1 MNEWTSNLTS
11 SLSSVFSQEDVVHQ
25 VVEVIKYLGVS
36 SAMDLK
42 YVGADDFAGV
52 LKPIEARKVIA
63 HFKRLSSGMGMVDD
77 SSNAATSIE
86 ESSTGEDSFFN
97 DLDDSVT
104 SDYSTPEVTATRRSV
119 FYVRSPS
126 VSSQSSPSVSSHSS
140 PCVPR
145 QSSQSSS
152 SVPSQSSPNVQS
164 QSSPSVP
171 SAFPSATE
179 NNSWHYSFDIPWNKL
194 TSTTRN
200 ILENEQR
207 PSAAERREII
217 RIVVAEILTACKKP
231 GRRHIIEIARKMV
244 IRHPKSFHDEI
255 EGQVVGT
262 GYDSIVKQLMSRIE
276 NCRRLQS
283 LANKRCSESGSSEN
297 DKKVRKDAYGCINP
311 DPELPAGETR
321 ELQKI
326 KQEELIQMFK
336 NKDEDSKKME
346 QLMLETFSSQ
356 RRDILSG
363 QKETK
368 DIIREWPFLFHET
381 GMKLHFRQLTGIHID
396 DCFEESAATK
406 FRRIFRYF
414 QFVQTDPSSRIGS
427 ILSQRLEG
435 CDETCAAVL
444 MLLAHF
450 KEQQD
455 KMFFHVDD
463 TAVATDVDTTKLPWT
478 PCIVVCGN
486 NPLTAKM
493 FMIAVDQVIIHDQ
506 LPIFKNAFQ
515 MMFCSYYLHNIDYP
529 VEIGATLEFLQ
540 RCMFKINP
548 DQGTKV
554 SRKEKGRQYTMNP
567 RVLSLISKIAN
578 FEWTE

>member
-1 MNEWTSNLTS
+1 MDEWTSNLTL
-11 SLSSVFSQEDVVHQ
+11 SLGSVISQEDVIQRVM
-25 VVEVIKYLGVS
+25 EVIINFGVS
-36 SAMDLK
+36 SAMGLK
-42 YVGADDFAGV
+42 YVEADDLAGA

-63 HFKRLSSGMGMVDD
+63 HFKFMGMVDD
-77 SSNAATSIE
+77 SFSNAAAPVE
-86 ESSTGEDSFFN
+86 ESSTGEDSFFS
-97 DLDDSVT
+97 DLDDSFT
-104 SDYSTPEVTATRRSV
+104 SDHSTIEATATRRSG
-119 FYVRSPS
+119 FFMASPS
-126 VSSQSSPSVSSHSS
+126 VPH
-140 PCVPR
+140 R
-145 QSSQSSS
+145 
-152 SVPSQSSPNVQS
+152 
-164 QSSPSVP
+164 SSPSVP
-171 SAFPSATE
+171 SAFPSAME
-179 NNSWHYSFDIPWNKL
+179 NNSWHYSFDIPWSKL
-194 TSTTRN
+194 TSTTRK
-200 ILENEQR
+200 LLDDEQR
-207 PSAAERREII
+207 PSAAESRKII
-217 RIVVAEILTACKKP
+217 RIVIAEIFTAWKKP
-231 GRRHIIEIARKMV
+231 GKRHIVEIARKM
-244 IRHPKSFHDEI
+244 ITRYPKSFRDEI

-262 GYDSIVKQLMSRIE
+262 GYDSVVSQLMSRID
-276 NCRRLQS
+276 NCRRLQ
-283 LANKRCSESGSSEN
+283 APAKKRHSKSGITEN
-297 DKKVRKDAYGCINP
+297 VKKGCKDAYGCINP

-406 FRRIFRYF
+406 FRRILRYF
-414 QFVQTDPSSRIGS
+414 QFAQTDSTSKVGS
-427 ILSQRLEG
+427 ILSEILQG

-450 KEQQD
+450 KEQED
-455 KMFFHVDD
+455 KMFLQVDD

-486 NPLTAKM
+486 SPFSAKM
-493 FMIAVDQVIIHDQ
+493 FMIAVDQVIVNDQ
-506 LPIFKNAFQ
+506 LPSFKKAFQ
-515 MMFCSYYLHNIDYP
+515 MMFCSYDLHNIDYP
-529 VEIGATLEFLQ
+529 VETAATLEFLQ
-540 RCMFKINP
+540 RCIFKMNP

-554 SRKEKGRQYTMNP
+554 SRKEKRCQYAVSP
-567 RVLSLISKIAN
+567 RVLSLITKISN